1 MIPKKMF
8 HGSHHASKTTNAL
21 NEIFSASAKHDRN
34 GSRGGILGF
43 STPFIY
49 AATKSCPG
57 KFTVLKSNY
66 HHMHPPLWESSSC
79 STLKKR
85 KFPSQFDVS
94 RGIQQ
99 HLHAVKS
106 HGPLCHQIDDQ
117 DVNRKLLHEKG
128 ILTKNKHDVTSDY
141 QINNSTNNNY
151 NNNNNNNNNDIK
163 EQHETQFQS
172 HFKSKNQ
179 RPRIPILSYKNQY
192 VILSKPP
199 GMTMH
204 HNTNSRWNR
213 SKSPVLQTTIRK
225 QLSRKPYL
233 VHRLDHRT
241 SGAVLMAFSSEAAAA
256 LHGRLRGEG
265 AVKGYVALVRGDLRE
280 EFQKRASDAGISDE
294 DVDGN
299 ASIVSERRRLFGRE
313 GTELIEKEYYGKIT
327 VDLPI
332 KIDGVEKEA
341 QTDFYFLA
349 SMDYDNNDEDNSST
363 CEDVNDGNV
372 SYATK
377 SLTLLL
383 CRPHTGRTHQ
393 IRRHVQK
400 ALQSPIIGDSEHG
413 DSRVNRFWREKIG
426 LDRLGLHCWYLD
438 LPEESSV
445 ETETLTSKEA
455 ELGERIQCI
464 APLPPDLSLA
474 LQSEE
479 LRSLWEEA
487 IRVEPRLT
495 MEPYDERGGTY
506 GRNFR
511 KRRDNYS
518 HGAEIGAPS
527 TIANTDSK
535 PTAKW
540 IGSSMSQDDMMER
553 DTLLIVS
560 DDDLVIGSESKRVGH
575 EFTPLQPRGL
585 LHRAFSVFLFDESTN
600 ELLLQKRA
608 STKITFPNVWTNT
621 CCSHPLHGMDVNEV
635 DGPESVRDGS
645 VMGAKAGAVRKL
657 EHELGIP
664 LGELKLEQFKFLTRV
679 HYWAAD
685 TITHGVQSP
694 WGEHEIDYI
703 LFATVPSKD
712 AITLNPHPDEVDDYR
727 WVSQAELLEMFA
739 DKSLLFS
746 PWFRIIAN
754 RWMIG
759 TDMKDGVGWW
769 DDLNRTMKT
778 NDFCDY
784 EMIHRFDPPTEH
796 LGGGGDAG
804 PIFTET

>member
-1 MIPKKMF
+1 MF

-141 QINNSTNNNY
+141 QINNSTNNIY
-151 NNNNNNNNNDIK
+151 NNNNNNNDIN

-256 LHGRLRGEG
+256 MHGRLRGEG

>member
-1 MIPKKMF
+1 MMIPKNML
-8 HGSHHASKTTNAL
+8 HGNYASKPTNAL
-21 NEIFSASAKHDRN
+21 NEVFSACVKHN
-34 GSRGGILGF
+34 YYGSRGKIMGF
-43 STPFIY
+43 STPIFQ

-57 KFTVLKSNY
+57 KFSVLRRNN
-66 HHMHPPLWESSSC
+66 HHMQPPLWEPSSC
-79 STLKKR
+79 STLKKL
-85 KFPSQFDVS
+85 KLSSQLVFS
-94 RGIQQ
+94 RRIQQ

-106 HGPLCHQIDDQ
+106 HSPLCLNQIEDQ
-117 DVNRKLLHEKG
+117 DVKRKQLHEKE
-128 ILTKNKHDVTSDY
+128 IPTKKKHDLTSDY
-141 QINNSTNNNY
+141 QINSAANNY
-151 NNNNNNNNNDIK
+151 NEID
-163 EQHETQFQS
+163 EQNQSQFQS
-172 HFKSKNQ
+172 PFKSKNQ

-192 VILSKPP
+192 VILSKPA

-204 HNTNSRWNR
+204 HNTNSRWGR

-233 VHRLDHRT
+233 IHRLDHRT

-265 AVKGYVALVRGDLRE
+265 AVKGYVALVRGNLRE
-280 EFQKRASDAGISDE
+280 EFRKRALDSVLYDDDVDE
-294 DVDGN
+294 D

-313 GTELIEKEYYGKIT
+313 GTELVESEYYGKIT

-332 KIDGVEKEA
+332 KVDGVEKEA

-349 SMDYDNNDEDNSST
+349 SMDYDNDDEDDSNT
-363 CEDVNDGNV
+363 CADVNDGNAP
-372 SYATK
+372 YTTK

-400 ALQSPIIGDSEHG
+400 ALKSPIIGDSEHG

-445 ETETLTSKEA
+445 ETETLTSKEG
-455 ELGERIQCI
+455 ELRERIQCI
-464 APLPPDLSLA
+464 APLPPDLSAA
-474 LQSEE
+474 LQTEE
-479 LRSLWEEA
+479 LKPLWEEA
-487 IRVEPRLT
+487 TRVEPRLT
-495 MEPYDERGGTY
+495 MEPYDERGGTF

-511 KRRDNYS
+511 KRRDNNS
-518 HGAEIGAPS
+518 SGTEIGEPS
-527 TIANTDSK
+527 TTANTDSK

-540 IGSSMSQDDMMER
+540 VGSSMSQDDMMER

-664 LGELKLEQFKFLTRV
+664 LGELQLEQFKFLTRV

-685 TITHGVQSP
+685 TITHGV
-694 WGEHEIDYI
+694 
-703 LFATVPSKD
+703 K
-712 AITLNPHPDEVDDYR
+712 R
-727 WVSQAELLEMFA
+727 
-739 DKSLLFS
+739 
-746 PWFRIIAN
+746 
-754 RWMIG
+754 
-759 TDMKDGVGWW
+759 
-769 DDLNRTMKT
+769 
-778 NDFCDY
+778 
-784 EMIHRFDPPTEH
+784 
-796 LGGGGDAG
+796 
-804 PIFTET
+804 